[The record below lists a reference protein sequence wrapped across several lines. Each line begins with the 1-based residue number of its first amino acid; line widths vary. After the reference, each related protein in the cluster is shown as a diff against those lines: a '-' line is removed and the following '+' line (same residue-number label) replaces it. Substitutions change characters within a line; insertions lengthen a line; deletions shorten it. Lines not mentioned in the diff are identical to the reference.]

1 MATEFHRILAGAIIS
16 LALAIYAFRREA
28 LSATGTLAAVLLGV
42 SVFWLGGTDWF
53 IVLAAFLITSILF
66 TRFKEAEK
74 QDVVKQF
81 AKGGTRDFWQ
91 VLANGGIAGILA
103 IAFFYYHD
111 PIIFYAFLGV
121 IGTVTADTWAT
132 ELGILGKRKPRLIT
146 TLKSVPIGTSGA
158 VSTIGLAITLA
169 AGVFIGAVAHASI
182 SIFGTP
188 LSAPAH
194 PLLLVLAISGVAAFI
209 GSLADSLL
217 GATVQVMYYSK
228 HHRKETERSV
238 MDGEKTTL
246 IRGHRWLDND
256 IVNLA
261 ASIAGGL
268 AAAGLYLLLA

>member
-16 LALAIYAFRREA
+16 LALAIYAFRKEA

-53 IVLAAFLITSILF
+53 VVLAAFLVSSIIL
-66 TRFKEAEK
+66 TRYKESQKA
-74 QDVVKQF
+74 DVVKQF

-91 VLANGGIAGILA
+91 VLANGGIVGILA
-103 IAFFYYHD
+103 VAFFYYHE
-111 PIIFYAFLGV
+111 PVIYYAFLGV

-132 ELGILGKRKPRLIT
+132 ELGILGKRKPLLIT
-146 TLKSVPIGTSGA
+146 NLKSVPIGTSGA
-158 VSTIGLAITLA
+158 VSTIGLAITVI
-169 AGVFIGAVAHASI
+169 AGVFIGAVASASI
-182 SIFGTP
+182 NLFGTP
-188 LSAPAH
+188 VSTY
-194 PLLLVLAISGVAAFI
+194 PLLMVLAISGAAAFI
-209 GSLADSLL
+209 GSLADSFL

-228 HHRKETERSV
+228 HHRKETERSFT
-238 MDGEKTTL
+238 DNEKNVL

-261 ASIAGGL
+261 ASIVGGL